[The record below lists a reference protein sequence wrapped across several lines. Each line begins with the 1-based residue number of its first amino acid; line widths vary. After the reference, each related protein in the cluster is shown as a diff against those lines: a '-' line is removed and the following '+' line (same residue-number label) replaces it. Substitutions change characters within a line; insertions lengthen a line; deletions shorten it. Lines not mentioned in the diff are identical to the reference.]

1 MKNESKFLS
10 KNINKFI
17 KKELSMKYFSNISKN
32 KRDFDEKIKE
42 ILIEEMN
49 KECFDCGSL
58 NPKYISINNG
68 IFLCNECSKIHNQ
81 FTPDISLIKPNN
93 LFLLSNKEILYI
105 YYGGNSRLNNF
116 VNYEFPG
123 LQNYQPGILYR
134 TQALNYYRNR
144 LNSIVHK
151 RKRPEKPNSIYAYK
165 LIGENNDKYSKNRQ
179 IFETNGNEGNKINQ
193 DNNNENI
200 TKNDIKKCKI
210 ETEKNLK
217 FIYSSVNIKN
227 SAKFKKQKISFD
239 SIYQNNINNNL
250 NLNFGNKVNKN
261 IKRRK
266 NVLDND
272 VIKDQHLYNSTF
284 FEEMKNIFKDKNI
297 KGKIRM
303 RLKAKKDNDNEKN
316 DYIKDDL
323 LTHQASLSNT
333 IYFPYNN
340 IDAHNNANN
349 FDNSNYLKK
358 INLNRFTSL
367 KNAIKAKN
375 KNQNITINDNILK
388 IYSKPRMSNN
398 SFSKK
403 YQQKS
408 TTEESHHY
416 NYSRKPNS
424 IINNGLT
431 NFSLKKINLKEDILH
446 NINRKENGFIQKKPF
461 LSLKSNT
468 SGNIF
473 NVNGNVN
480 NRKEIRDEINYKLCN
495 IRKNTNREFSFNNH
509 KRKINLNLDLNED
522 KYNIREKSI
531 INYSYKKRIF
541 DKINNAYDNSND
553 NGFRFNKDY
562 NNKNT
567 KKINSNIM
575 KNIIND
581 NNNYNHN
588 NKDYDSMQDKKINF
602 IKVIKTT
609 IGKRN
614 NSDINWKKNNFINN
628 KNLNTNKEQKSKK
641 FNLNEDENINNIFL
655 CDDDNNVKKRII
667 KAMKDKKEQ
676 ELIEKEDFQKLLS
689 DENSLYNNISIDIL
703 NKNEEKDKN
712 EDIVN
717 GGINNK
723 NDIKHNKKD
732 YDKNRDIYFF
742 NKKNC
747 TDLIL
752 ISKNTNDGKCNI
764 KEKNIPNE
772 FMIEVQNLINKYK
785 LMEKNNKIINET
797 KIDIKKNKEN
807 KEIKRINNNPKT
819 ISQNNSI
826 KSIRNKYKQKTIMN
840 HENNN
845 IINKK
850 GEIDSMNNSLN
861 NNFKEKNTVKNKSI
875 KIINI
880 SKEYWNINQLGEIKV
895 YEEVNDI
902 ELD

>member
-1 MKNESKFLS
+1 MKNESKLVN

-32 KRDFDEKIKE
+32 KRDSDEKIKE

-144 LNSIVHK
+144 LNSIVNK

-193 DNNNENI
+193 DNNNNENI
-200 TKNDIKKCKI
+200 NKNDIKKYKI
-210 ETEKNLK
+210 ETGKNLK

-227 SAKFKKQKISFD
+227 SAKFKKQKISLD

-272 VIKDQHLYNSTF
+272 TIKDQHLYNSTF
-284 FEEMKNIFKDKNI
+284 FQEMKNIFKDKNI

-303 RLKAKKDNDNEKN
+303 KLNTKKDDDNEKN

-340 IDAHNNANN
+340 LDAHNNVNN

-358 INLNRFTSL
+358 LNLNRFTSL
-367 KNAIKAKN
+367 KNVIKIKN
-375 KNQNITINDNILK
+375 KNKNITINDNILK
-388 IYSKPRMSNN
+388 VYSKPRMSNN

-446 NINRKENGFIQKKPF
+446 NTNRKENGYIHKKPF
-461 LSLKSNT
+461 LSLKSKT

-473 NVNGNVN
+473 NVNGDVN

-495 IRKNTNREFSFNNH
+495 IRKSTNREFSFNDHN
-509 KRKINLNLDLNED
+509 RKINLNLDLNED
-522 KYNIREKSI
+522 KYNIREKW
-531 INYSYKKRIF
+531 INNYNYKKRIF
-541 DKINNAYDNSND
+541 DKFNNTYDNRND
-553 NGFRFNKDY
+553 NGFSFNKDY
-562 NNKNT
+562 NNEN
-567 KKINSNIM
+567 KKEINSNMI
-575 KNIIND
+575 KYIIND
-581 NNNYNHN
+581 NNNYNN
-588 NKDYDSMQDKKINF
+588 NDKDYDNMNDKKINF

-614 NSDINWKKNNFINN
+614 NSDINWKKNNFINI
-628 KNLNTNKEQKSKK
+628 KNLKSNKKK
-641 FNLNEDENINNIFL
+641 
-655 CDDDNNVKKRII
+655 
-667 KAMKDKKEQ
+667 
-676 ELIEKEDFQKLLS
+676 
-689 DENSLYNNISIDIL
+689 IL
-703 NKNEEKDKN
+703 N
-712 EDIVN
+712 
-717 GGINNK
+717 
-723 NDIKHNKKD
+723 
-732 YDKNRDIYFF
+732 
-742 NKKNC
+742 
-747 TDLIL
+747 
-752 ISKNTNDGKCNI
+752 
-764 KEKNIPNE
+764 
-772 FMIEVQNLINKYK
+772 NL
-785 LMEKNNKIINET
+785 
-797 KIDIKKNKEN
+797 
-807 KEIKRINNNPKT
+807 
-819 ISQNNSI
+819 Q
-826 KSIRNKYKQKTIMN
+826 
-840 HENNN
+840 
-845 IINKK
+845 
-850 GEIDSMNNSLN
+850 
-861 NNFKEKNTVKNKSI
+861 
-875 KIINI
+875 
-880 SKEYWNINQLGEIKV
+880 
-895 YEEVNDI
+895 
-902 ELD
+902 